1 MNLKVI
7 WTSRFKKD
15 YKLAIKR
22 NLNIELLDDVI
33 RMLAAGQTLP
43 EEYNDHQLTGNLKDY
58 RECHIQPDWLLM
70 YCIEKTFLFLHCKEH
85 EHTAICSTNKYRDDF
100 SNCM

>member
-33 RMLAAGQTLP
+33 RMLAAEQTLP
-43 EEYNDHQLTGNLKDY
+43 EEYNDHLKDY

-70 YCIEKTFLFLHCKEH
+70 YRIEKNILVLTLQRTGTHSDLFDK
-85 EHTAICSTNKYRDDF
+85 
-100 SNCM
+100 

>member
-43 EEYNDHQLTGNLKDY
+43 EEYNDHQDRK
-58 RECHIQPDWLLM
+58 
-70 YCIEKTFLFLHCKEH
+70 
-85 EHTAICSTNKYRDDF
+85 STRLNSSHR
-100 SNCM
+100 SQSRMPSSA

>member
-58 RECHIQPDWLLM
+58 RKCHIQPDWLLV
-70 YCIEKTFLFLHCKEH
+70 YKVLQETLILKLIRTGTHSDLF
-85 EHTAICSTNKYRDDF
+85 
-100 SNCM
+100 

>member
-1 MNLKVI
+1 MSLRVA

-22 NLNIELLDDVI
+22 GLDIELLDNVI
-33 RMLAAGQTLP
+33 RMLADRQVLP
-43 EEYNDHQLTGNLKDY
+43 EEYNDHQLSGNLKDY

-70 YCIEKTFLFLHCKEH
+70 YRIERNILTLTLQRTGSHSDLFGK
-85 EHTAICSTNKYRDDF
+85 
-100 SNCM
+100 